1 MLDLARQVGSSW
13 DEAHAV
19 AGLGRCA
26 PAAGHAAEADD
37 RLRQAV
43 QIFQRIGAAGAAG
56 ISRELGALIKTGLAG
71 HRSRHSNAVSASPD
85 TATSAV
91 VQNLLV
97 AAANPDQKTSPQPPP
112 GGSGSPTPGRN
123 GH

>member
-1 MLDLARQVGSSW
+1 M
-13 DEAHAV
+13 

-26 PAAGHAAEADD
+26 LAAGRAAEAED
-37 RLRQAV
+37 RLRRAV
-43 QIFQRIGAAGAAG
+43 QIFRRIGAAGAAG

-71 HRSRHSNAVSASPD
+71 RRSRRSSAVSAGPD

-97 AAANPDQKTSPQPPP
+97 AAANPGQKTSPQPPP
-112 GGSGSPTPGRN
+112 GGSGWPAPGRN
-123 GH
+123 GY